1 MRPWKLGDLVETRV
15 AFGEGLLEAGRRNP
29 KVVVLDAD
37 LQRSNR
43 TFAYGEANPGKFYDM
58 GISEADMVSTAA
70 GMASMGFTVFAAS
83 FAVFVPG
90 HCYDQI
96 RLMAAYANADIKLV
110 GSSAGLSHGADGATH
125 QALDDVGL
133 MRQLP
138 NMTVIV
144 PADAEE
150 AYQAVLKAVE
160 LKGPVYLRFG
170 RYPTPVLYQETDLFE
185 IGKAR
190 LLRPGADVA
199 MFANGIMVAKA
210 LQAAEN
216 LQKSGIDSTVVNI
229 STVKPLDRDAVW
241 AHSRGKQ
248 LIVTL
253 EEHSIIN
260 GLGSAVAEMLAE
272 AGGTRPLLRIG
283 VNDLFGQSGK
293 PDELLE
299 HYGLSVQ
306 AITRRVQAAVTGLS
320 QSGAFAPGTSD

>member
-15 AFGEGLLEAGRRNP
+15 AFGEGLLEAGRRNAN
-29 KVVVLDAD
+29 VVVLDAD

-43 TFAYGEANPGKFYDM
+43 TFAYGQANPGKLYDM
-58 GISEADMVSTAA
+58 GIAEADMVSTAA

-83 FAVFVPG
+83 FAMFVPG
-90 HCYDQI
+90 RCYDQI

-110 GSSAGLSHGADGATH
+110 GSSSGLTHGADGATH

-150 AYQAVLKAVE
+150 AYQAVLKAAE
-160 LKGPVYLRFG
+160 IKGPVYLRFG
-170 RYPTPVLYQETDLFE
+170 RYPTPVLFQEADHFE
-185 IGKAR
+185 IGKATV
-190 LLRPGADVA
+190 LRPGTDIA

-216 LQKSGIDSTVVNI
+216 LKSAGIDSTVINV
-229 STVKPLDRDAVW
+229 STVKPLDRDAIR
-241 AHSRGKQ
+241 AHSRGKR

-253 EEHSIIN
+253 EEHSILN
-260 GLGSAVAEMLAE
+260 GLGSAVAEQLSE
-272 AGGTRPLLRIG
+272 AGGMAPLLRIG

-293 PDELLE
+293 ADELLE
-299 HYGLSVQ
+299 LYGLSAP
-306 AITRRVQAAVTGLS
+306 AITRRIQAAL
-320 QSGAFAPGTSD
+320 AA

>member
-43 TFAYGEANPGKFYDM
+43 TFAYGQANPGKLFDM
-58 GISEADMVSTAA
+58 GIAEADMVSTAA

-83 FAVFVPG
+83 FAMFVPG
-90 HCYDQI
+90 RCYDQI
-96 RLMAAYANADIKLV
+96 RLMAAYANADIKLA

-150 AYQAVLKAVE
+150 AYQAVLKAAE
-160 LKGPVYLRFG
+160 TRGPVYLRFG
-170 RYPTPVLYQETDLFE
+170 RYPTPVLYQDTDRFE
-185 IGKAR
+185 IGKASV
-190 LLRPGADVA
+190 LRRGADVA

-210 LQAAEN
+210 LQAADN
-216 LQKSGIDSTVVNI
+216 LCRAGIESTVVNV
-229 STVKPLDRDAVW
+229 STVKPLDREAVLE
-241 AHSRGKQ
+241 HSRGKR
-248 LIVTL
+248 LIVSL
-253 EEHSIIN
+253 EEHSILN
-260 GLGSAVAEMLAE
+260 GLGSAVAELLSE
-272 AGGTRPLLRIG
+272 AGGTAPLLRIG

-299 HYGLSVQ
+299 LYGLSVG
-306 AITRRVQAAVTGLS
+306 AITRRIQEIVAA
-320 QSGAFAPGTSD
+320 